1 MEITDP
7 KTLLQGID
15 MSRLNNILGVRSA
28 IGDLPQVEYVEP
40 GVRAEVES
48 SERLVNGR
56 ASAIASSADVE
67 EQTEAKA
74 STRSYPSAETTPQ
87 PSTEEDN
94 VGVQQLNTDTS
105 TKASNQRTIVG
116 KVSLLGDFIDTD
128 ALAPNEALII
138 PNVTKQQLGEHCL
151 KYTHPEFRKNVR
163 ELGHNIVVAG
173 EGFGCGSSRENA
185 VTALQGAGVQCV
197 IAKSFAFIYGRNQP
211 NLGMLGIEM
220 RDERFWQLVAE
231 GTTLRVDLNACTVG
245 VEEKKESWEQFPF
258 QLSPLQRR
266 LFECGGAANAF
277 GKWGKALFEALCASE
292 ESEIKT
298 SGIETQLQNISKLS
312 ISKERKKI
320 EW

>member
-7 KTLLQGID
+7 KELLAGID
-15 MSRLNNILGVRSA
+15 LSRLNEILGVKSTATGR
-28 IGDLPQVEYVEP
+28 PHVEYVEP
-40 GVRAEVES
+40 GVRAE
-48 SERLVNGR
+48 ERLSNNLVNGH
-56 ASAIASSADVE
+56 ASMPSSE
-67 EQTEAKA
+67 GLEQQDKVKD
-74 STRSYPSAETTPQ
+74 SNHLHPSAENMPQ
-87 PSTEEDN
+87 PSAEEDS
-94 VGVQQLNTDTS
+94 VGAQQLNTDTTTQS
-105 TKASNQRTIVG
+105 SKHGIIVG

-138 PNVTKQQLGEHCL
+138 PNVTMQQLGEHCL
-151 KYTHPEFRKNVR
+151 KYTHPEFRKNVQ
-163 ELGHNIVVAG
+163 LGHNIVVAG

-231 GTTLRVDLNACTVG
+231 GTSLRVDLNACTVA
-245 VEEKKESWEQFPF
+245 VEAKADSWEEFPF

-266 LFECGGAANAF
+266 LFECGGAAKAF

-292 ESEIKT
+292 DSDIKT
-298 SGIETQLQNISKLS
+298 SGIEEQLHNISKLS
-312 ISKERKKI
+312 VSKEKEKI